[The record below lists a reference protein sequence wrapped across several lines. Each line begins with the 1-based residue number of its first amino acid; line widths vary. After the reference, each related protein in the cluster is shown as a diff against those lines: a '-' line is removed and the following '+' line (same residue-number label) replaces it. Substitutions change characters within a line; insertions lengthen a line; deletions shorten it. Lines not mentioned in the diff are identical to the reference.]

1 MFRRNNNNN
10 INDKN
15 SFNNGHIVV
24 DGGDGNDMKSSI
36 SSSSAISIGN
46 SSEPPIHP
54 RGTNPILQMSTG
66 NMNNHNHNNGSS
78 SSSNPS
84 IKKLST
90 KNRSTANLSTSLS
103 SFFSPISFIII
114 IGILLYIIFIQYSII
129 RTKDAAIL
137 TILTH
142 PYPTQQQQQPQ
153 SSSTL
158 GTLLLKSRHLFNNKQ
173 YKLFEIFHKQCSSTG
188 TVSNIAVTGG
198 DSIRISSSSG
208 VGIFPIRKPSTDMDT
223 LIKIQQ
229 RAQIP
234 WKPYTSTILSKI
246 SYPIFVPSLPKS
258 GTTSIWKYF
267 KCGYQEACHNW
278 IQGSKRGEKSSLL
291 GICVEKNIRNAVTP
305 FENCGPYDV
314 YTDSGVSDFKVVI
327 LRRSIPALTDSQ
339 IFPLPIYASIY
350 FLHLVFE
357 L

>member
-1 MFRRNNNNN
+1 M
-10 INDKN
+10 
-15 SFNNGHIVV
+15 
-24 DGGDGNDMKSSI
+24 
-36 SSSSAISIGN
+36 
-46 SSEPPIHP
+46 
-54 RGTNPILQMSTG
+54 
-66 NMNNHNHNNGSS
+66 
-78 SSSNPS
+78 
-84 IKKLST
+84 KKLST

-103 SFFSPISFIII
+103 SFFSPTSFVII

-137 TILTH
+137 TILTY
-142 PYPTQQQQQPQ
+142 PYPTQQQQQQ

-158 GTLLLKSRHLFNNKQ
+158 GTLFLKSRHLFNNKQ
-173 YKLFEIFHKQCSSTG
+173 YKLFETFYKQCSSTG
-188 TVSNIAVTGG
+188 TVSNIGVGG
-198 DSIRISSSSG
+198 GGVDSSIGSMSSSG

-234 WKPYTSTILSKI
+234 WKPYTSTILRTI

-291 GICVEKNIRNAVTP
+291 GICIEKNIRNAVPP

-314 YTDSGVSDFKVVI
+314 YTDSGVSDFLYAVI
-327 LRRSIPALTDSQ
+327 FRRLISALTDITNISTT
-339 IFPLPIYASIY
+339 YIY
-350 FLHLVFE
+350 FHLLPTFSI
-357 L
+357 